1 MFFDNKIFYNMFFLI
16 KESNNKF
23 MNNLKIVTGNIKNAN
38 LLFYYDA
45 IFVLYNIYDQVR
57 FVVPDNYYITDFVK
71 NRIINEINDE
81 LNGIKLNDGTL
92 GLNSQGEMVFYGKNN
107 HTRNLDTK
115 YLIKFKDFI
124 EKFKVIQSCK
134 YVLSF
139 GGQTIGTDDIKME
152 DERSILS
159 VADGNNKFI
168 IVSENQTFNK
178 LCDLKNVANVG
189 ITQILDQIIS
199 NEELFNIAMLLKKY
213 NYNNYF
219 TYNMY
224 LLVRDEK
231 EKLLEFMNYRFDNE
245 ADNYKHFAILQAI
258 LQELYRTKNMDIFL
272 DSVLIDFLLKRIK
285 SK

>member
-1 MFFDNKIFYNMFFLI
+1 M
-16 KESNNKF
+16 
-23 MNNLKIVTGNIKNAN
+23 
-38 LLFYYDA
+38 
-45 IFVLYNIYDQVR
+45 
-57 FVVPDNYYITDFVK
+57 
-71 NRIINEINDE
+71 
-81 LNGIKLNDGTL
+81 NDGTL

>member
-1 MFFDNKIFYNMFFLI
+1 M
-16 KESNNKF
+16 
-23 MNNLKIVTGNIKNAN
+23 
-38 LLFYYDA
+38 
-45 IFVLYNIYDQVR
+45 
-57 FVVPDNYYITDFVK
+57 
-71 NRIINEINDE
+71 
-81 LNGIKLNDGTL
+81 
-92 GLNSQGEMVFYGKNN
+92 
-107 HTRNLDTK
+107 
-115 YLIKFKDFI
+115 
-124 EKFKVIQSCK
+124 
-134 YVLSF
+134 
-139 GGQTIGTDDIKME
+139 
-152 DERSILS
+152 
-159 VADGNNKFI
+159 
-168 IVSENQTFNK
+168 
-178 LCDLKNVANVG
+178 CDLKNVANVG
-189 ITQILDQIIS
+189 ITQILNQIIL